1 MLDKNCVTIN
11 TYFELI
17 KLIKLKKN
25 KKKILIIYIKNY
37 LIKGF
42 GIEWLNKFIKI
53 VKKKHK
59 QYNIKFYVDSG
70 NDHGL
75 SILLLREE
83 IKYLKLKS
91 NKTILSKISQIAK
104 KNKVILNP
112 NFSVIDLSKLKN
124 YTNLKL

>member
-42 GIEWLNKFIKI
+42 GIEWLNKLIKI
-53 VKKKHK
+53 VKAKHK
-59 QYNIKFYVDSG
+59 QYNIEFYVDSG

-75 SILLLREE
+75 SILLLREK
-83 IKYLKLKS
+83 INYLKLKS

-112 NFSVIDLSKLKN
+112 NLSVIDLSKIKN
-124 YTNLKL
+124 YENLKL

>member
-1 MLDKNCVTIN
+1 MLDKNCVSID
-11 TYFELI
+11 TYLELI

-37 LIKGF
+37 LINGF

-53 VKKKHK
+53 VKTKHK
-59 QYNIKFYVDSG
+59 KYNIEFYVDSG

-75 SILLLREE
+75 SILLLREK
-83 IKYLKLKS
+83 INYLKLKS

-112 NFSVIDLSKLKN
+112 NLSVIDLSKIKN
-124 YTNLKL
+124 YENLKL

>member
-1 MLDKNCVTIN
+1 MLDKNCVSIN
-11 TYFELI
+11 TYLELT

-25 KKKILIIYIKNY
+25 NKKILIIFIKNY

-59 QYNIKFYVDSG
+59 QHNIKFYVDSG

-75 SILLLREE
+75 SILLLREK
-83 IKYLKLKS
+83 INYLKLKS

-112 NFSVIDLSKLKN
+112 NLSVIDLSKIKN
-124 YTNLKL
+124 YENLNL

>member
-1 MLDKNCVTIN
+1 MLDKNCVSIN
-11 TYFELI
+11 TYLELI

-53 VKKKHK
+53 VKTKHK
-59 QYNIKFYVDSG
+59 HYNIKFYVDSG

-75 SILLLREE
+75 SILLLREN
-83 IKYLKLKS
+83 INYLKLNS

-112 NFSVIDLSKLKN
+112 NLSVIDLSKIKN
-124 YTNLKL
+124 YESLKL

>member
-1 MLDKNCVTIN
+1 MNHLLEYLINSRNRFEKKTIV
-11 TYFELI
+11 
-17 KLIKLKKN
+17 
-25 KKKILIIYIKNY
+25 YIKNY

-42 GIEWLNKFIKI
+42 GIEWLKKFIKI
-53 VKKKHK
+53 VNEKHK

-75 SILLLREE
+75 SILLLREK
-83 IKYLKLKS
+83 INYLKLKS

-112 NFSVIDLSKLKN
+112 NLSVIDLSKIKN
-124 YTNLKL
+124 YENLKL

>member
-53 VKKKHK
+53 VKTKHR
-59 QYNIKFYVDSG
+59 QYNIEFYVDSG

-75 SILLLREE
+75 SILLLREK
-83 IKYLKLKS
+83 INYLKLKS
-91 NKTILSKISQIAK
+91 NKTILSKINQIAK

-112 NFSVIDLSKLKN
+112 NLSVIDLSKIKN
-124 YTNLKL
+124 YENLKL

>member
-1 MLDKNCVTIN
+1 MFDKICISIN
-11 TYFELI
+11 TYIELI
-17 KLIKLKKN
+17 NLIKLKKN
-25 KKKILIIYIKNY
+25 KKRILIIFIKNY

-83 IKYLKLKS
+83 INYLKLKS

-112 NFSVIDLSKLKN
+112 NFSVIDQSKIKN
-124 YTNLKL
+124 YKNLKL